1 MGENGFGQNV
11 VFSSISIEFGAPIL
25 QRKSLLNQTVPI
37 YSIYAVE
44 LKTGPM
50 YPFL

>member
-11 VFSSISIEFGAPIL
+11 VFSSISIEFRAPIL
-25 QRKSLLNQTVPI
+25 QKKRLPNQTVPI
-37 YSIYAVE
+37 YSIKAVE
-44 LKTGPM
+44 LKTGPI